1 MAFTL
6 GIPKVSLFGAGCVRE
21 VVSQLGAIQGRRPL
35 IVTEAALIRL
45 GLLENLLDSLRKAG
59 YEPNIYDGVLV
70 NPTDKLVEQALECY
84 RSTKSDFLIGF
95 GGGSS
100 IDTAKALRALLANPG
115 KTVHAFEGIGKV
127 GRLGPGLVAISTT
140 SGTAAEVTSNA
151 VIIDTSRQVKMVL
164 IDSALIPEVAV
175 NDPEMMVGLPPAVT
189 AATGMDALTHAI
201 EAYVSVAAHQM
212 TDPTALAAIRTIA
225 RYLPQAVDNGRDMVA
240 REAMCHAQFLAG
252 MAFNSAGL
260 GYVHSLAHQPGATHN
275 LPHGVCNAILLPV
288 VCEFSRSARAERFA
302 DIAAAMGVDTHGDS
316 AESAS
321 HKAIA
326 AIRALSK
333 RVGIP
338 SGLAELG
345 IKESDIAG
353 WIAPAQADP
362 CTGCAPVKATDAQLA
377 ELYRKA
383 LGTSVRQV
391 AEVV

>member
-6 GIPKVSLFGAGCVRE
+6 GIPKISLFGAGCVRE

-35 IVTEAALIRL
+35 IVTEAALIKL
-45 GLLENLLDSLRKAG
+45 GLLDNLLESLRQGG
-59 YEPNIYDGVLV
+59 YEPTLYDGVLA
-70 NPTDKLVEQALECY
+70 NPTDTLVEQALEYY
-84 RSTKSDFLIGF
+84 RQSGSDFLIGF

-115 KTVHAFEGIGKV
+115 KTIHAFEGIGKV

-164 IDSALIPEVAV
+164 IDAALIPEIAV
-175 NDPEMMVGLPPAVT
+175 NDPELMVGLPAAVT
-189 AATGMDALTHAI
+189 AATGMDALTHAV
-201 EAYVSVAAHQM
+201 EAYVSVAAHPM

-225 RYLPQAVDNGRDMVA
+225 EYLPRAVDNGRDIEA
-240 REAMCHAQFLAG
+240 REGMAHAQFLAG

-302 DIAAAMGVDTHGDS
+302 DIAAALGAETCGDS
-316 AESAS
+316 AEVAS

-338 SGLAELG
+338 AGLGELG
-345 IKESDIAG
+345 VKESDIAG

-362 CTGCAPVKATDAQLA
+362 CTGCAPVKASDAQLV
-377 ELYRKA
+377 ELYRAA
-383 LGTSVRQV
+383 L
-391 AEVV
+391 